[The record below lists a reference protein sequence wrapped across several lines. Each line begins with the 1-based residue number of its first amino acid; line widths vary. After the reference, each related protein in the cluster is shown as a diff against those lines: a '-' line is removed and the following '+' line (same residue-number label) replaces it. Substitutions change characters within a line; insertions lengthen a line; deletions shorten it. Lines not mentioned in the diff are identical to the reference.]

1 MCFPGYG
8 FPECEASKH
17 LKILMNSHSGDIND
31 TGTLTSNDEFIVDDA
46 SNLEVVRIET
56 GDSFEVRRFLL
67 ITCSTSRL
75 EYIGS

>member
-17 LKILMNSHSGDIND
+17 LKILMNSHSGDNND

-75 EYIGS
+75 EYVGS